1 MPLHD
6 INYKHWEGVHLG
18 VWSRRW
24 AIARN
29 GLTACLKV
37 RWMANLV
44 VLCWGAGL
52 AAAAVLFLTGQL
64 LVADSVVVRWVATF
78 NPICR
83 VSPTPHVL
91 AQGPS
96 GHFRRDDAKCPF
108 LLFRE
113 SGS

>member
-6 INYKHWEGVHLG
+6 VNYKHWEGVHLG
-18 VWSRRW
+18 VWSRRL

-29 GLTACLKV
+29 GLTACLKL
-37 RWMANLV
+37 RWMAYLV

-78 NPICR
+78 NPDLQSFANALTFWLKDHPDIS
-83 VSPTPHVL
+83 VGTTQNVL
-91 AQGPS
+91 FYYFGN
-96 GHFRRDDAKCPF
+96 
-108 LLFRE
+108 
-113 SGS
+113 